1 MKKAFSISSPSSLE
15 GLSPFS
21 PLSLALRFPE
31 ALAGSRPGRLVL
43 SFRQFDALPFS
54 GANRGAAELSKSAR
68 LTSIFRAR
76 LLLCARVKPSV
87 AGLAS

>member
-43 SFRQFDALPFS
+43 SFRQFDALPLAVQI
-54 GANRGAAELSKSAR
+54 GG
-68 LTSIFRAR
+68 
-76 LLLCARVKPSV
+76 LLNSPNP
-87 AGLAS
+87 LA